1 MFIKFSIRSLKQIKR
16 TLQKGYCKQNVH
28 TYLSIYLSIYH
39 SNSNSNENK
48 LVLK

>member
-28 TYLSIYLSIYH
+28 TYLSIYLSIIQIQIQMKT
-39 SNSNSNENK
+39 NWF
-48 LVLK
+48 